1 MENKKCK
8 PFLKWVG
15 GKTQILQQIIDKFP
29 KNINTYKE
37 IFLGGGSI
45 LIELLQNNNINI
57 KEIKAYDFNKN
68 LIFTYKTIKN
78 NVDKLINKLQNIIT
92 EYKNIEKIKDTLRKP
107 TTYEER
113 LISKECYYYYIRN
126 KYNKIINNND
136 IMIAVYFIF
145 LNKTCFRGVHRIGPN
160 GFNVPFGNYKN
171 PNIICVDNIRKLS
184 QLFKKVNFY
193 HMDFRKSIIDNNI
206 DNFIYMDP
214 PYVPENKKSF
224 TKYNV
229 NGFNEKDHIELFKI
243 CNNIKCNFLM
253 SNSNTL
259 LVKNN
264 MKKFK
269 IEEIE
274 CKRSINS
281 INPGS
286 KVKEILILKK

>member
-1 MENKKCK
+1 MENIKCK

-15 GKTQILQQIIDKFP
+15 GKTQILQKIIDKFP

-57 KEIKAYDFNKN
+57 KKIKAYDFNKN

-78 NVDKLINKLQNIIT
+78 NVDKLINNLQKIIT
-92 EYKNIEKIKDTLRKP
+92 EYKNIEKIKDTIRKP

-126 KYNKIINNND
+126 EYNKIINNND
-136 IMIAVYFIF
+136 IMNAVYFIF

-193 HMDFRKSIIDNNI
+193 HMDFRKSIINNNI

-286 KVKEILILKK
+286 KVKEILIYKK